1 MPEVNQNCGKRCC
14 GKSPF
19 YMAAEAIPPKDLFQN
34 GSNKGRFHVFPIP
47 FLSDSSSLVTS
58 KHVASGV
65 YSEFDAEGIPTKFAN
80 AEELSAKKRK
90 DLVKDTIAFAVR
102 KEILN
107 SKMMYLLPS
116 SLV

>member
-1 MPEVNQNCGKRCC
+1 
-14 GKSPF
+14 
-19 YMAAEAIPPKDLFQN
+19 MAAEAIPPKDLFQN

-65 YSEFDAEGIPTKFAN
+65 YSEFDAEGIPTKLAN